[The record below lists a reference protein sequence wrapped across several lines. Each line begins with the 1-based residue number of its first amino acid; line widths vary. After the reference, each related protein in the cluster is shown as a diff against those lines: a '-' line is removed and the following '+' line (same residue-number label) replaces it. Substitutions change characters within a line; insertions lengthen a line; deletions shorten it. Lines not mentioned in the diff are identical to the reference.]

1 MDIGLHKL
9 KEVQTMDTYVI
20 AISNKTRYSFFNNL
34 PPFIET
40 ENPKAN
46 FLIHSDPVF
55 GLNKSKL
62 ITNFDFLIDTEIK
75 DFYEDEI
82 FIRSI
87 LGNRYINLNIKSK
100 YVQIP
105 NLNQLVTKLN
115 LDIIIPNTFTI
126 NDNNKTTKTCNY
138 DFTSLGSKKLVIKR
152 YNGARGTDQILV
164 DVDQVNNLLA
174 KLYLYPLAEL
184 KTRFPEAIFT
194 KLQSEEIDYQPR
206 FEVEDSES
214 CKKNKK
220 VFFPGCDELLIQ
232 EYINNVDK
240 EFRII
245 ISGKELF
252 IIERSIND
260 NEYRQANLDLNT
272 AVYTKPK
279 PLIDKSILPTD
290 VIKLIE
296 KLDLKLASIDV
307 FVTKDQNWGVFEYS
321 HEFGMTSF
329 SEKTKTDILNSF
341 LSYIVE
347 NYKSTAI

>member
-1 MDIGLHKL
+1 
-9 KEVQTMDTYVI
+9 MDTYVI

-34 PPFIET
+34 PPFIEI
-40 ENPKAN
+40 ENPKTS

-62 ITNFDFLIDTEIK
+62 ITNFDFLIDTGFEN
-75 DFYEDEI
+75 YSEDEI
-82 FIRSI
+82 SIRNI

-100 YVQIP
+100 YVQTP
-105 NLNQLVTKLN
+105 NLKQLITELN

-126 NDNNKTTKTCNY
+126 DCKNKTTKTCNY
-138 DFTSLGSKKLVIKR
+138 DFTSLDSERLVIKR

-164 DVDQVNNLLA
+164 DVDHVNNLLSE
-174 KLYLYPLAEL
+174 LYLYPLVEL

-194 KLQSEEIDYQPR
+194 KLQSEEIDQQPR
-206 FEVEDSES
+206 LEVEDSES
-214 CKKNKK
+214 YKKNKK
-220 VFFPGCDELLIQ
+220 IFFPGEDHLLIQ
-232 EYINNVDK
+232 EYIDNVVK

-260 NEYRQANLDLNT
+260 NEYKQANLDFDSK
-272 AVYTKPK
+272 VYIKPK
-279 PLIDKSILPTD
+279 QLLDKNILPTD
-290 VIKLIE
+290 VITLIE
-296 KLDLKLASIDV
+296 KLDLKLASIDL
-307 FVTKDQNWGVFEYS
+307 FVTRNQKWGVFEYS

-329 SEKTKTDILNSF
+329 SEKTRTDILNSF

-347 NYKSTAI
+347 NYKSTAL